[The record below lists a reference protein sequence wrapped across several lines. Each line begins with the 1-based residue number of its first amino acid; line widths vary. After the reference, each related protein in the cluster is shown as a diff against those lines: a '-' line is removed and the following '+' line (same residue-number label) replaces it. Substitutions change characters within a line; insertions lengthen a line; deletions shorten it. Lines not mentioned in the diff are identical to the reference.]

1 MNNNCC
7 EAHMPRVFAKNICDN
22 ERLFIFQRRKQ
33 RSGGKTIIK
42 YPLSHGQMDGL
53 LMNDET

>member
-33 RSGGKTIIK
+33 RSGGKTISIESWSNGW
-42 YPLSHGQMDGL
+42 LA
-53 LMNDET
+53 DE

>member
-1 MNNNCC
+1 
-7 EAHMPRVFAKNICDN
+7 MPRVFAKNICDN